1 MGEKTG
7 NWIIFAFLME
17 EQRDQKRY
25 EQETDRKREGTA
37 QRLLTFGESS
47 TAIGGRGFL
56 GKQLAP
62 MNALKCV
69 SN

>member
-1 MGEKTG
+1 
-7 NWIIFAFLME
+7 ME

-25 EQETDRKREGTA
+25 ERETGRKREGTA

-47 TAIGGRGFL
+47 TAIGERGFL